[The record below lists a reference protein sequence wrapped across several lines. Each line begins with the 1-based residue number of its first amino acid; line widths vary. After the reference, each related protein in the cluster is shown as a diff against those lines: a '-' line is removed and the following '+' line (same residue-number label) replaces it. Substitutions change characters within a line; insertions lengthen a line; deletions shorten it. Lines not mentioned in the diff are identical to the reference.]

1 MTARQIM
8 TFATLMLF
16 MHSGC
21 TEDDNTAD
29 TSAADMEVSADTGQ
43 GAGGAGAEG
52 GTGGAGAEGGAGGA
66 GAEGGAG
73 GAGAEGGAGG
83 AGAEDG
89 AGGAGAEGG
98 AGGAGAEG
106 GAGGA
111 GAGRSG
117 AGGAGAE
124 GGAGGAGAEGG
135 AGGAG
140 GGNAMRQMLEPGL
153 TEYRWEQNVD
163 GNVIERLYRINVP
176 EAYDQGRDYP
186 VIFFLHGRGGT
197 GANFA
202 RQHRQYFQ
210 GEGDFIAVYPDG
222 YNNRWN
228 MTDAGPCRRR
238 GILRDN
244 DRSPR
249 WFAKRRSGQTF
260 VWGSSNG
267 AGMAQRLAVE
277 TRYFKA
283 IAAMVTQLYMGNE
296 PNVDRGTGNVSVL
309 QILGMRD
316 RVIPYEGGQGPEP
329 TLQFYSGERSAA
341 LWADHNDCEA
351 PNIDDNQEF
360 IRISYEEC
368 RDGTRV
374 VHYGIREAG
383 HGLPDRVDGE
393 VTLRLA
399 LEFVATTP

>member
-1 MTARQIM
+1 
-8 TFATLMLF
+8 ATLMLF

-21 TEDDNTAD
+21 TEDNSTVD
-29 TSAADMEVSADTGQ
+29 TNAADMAVSADTGQ

-52 GTGGAGAEGGAGGA
+52 GAGGTGGAGAEGGAGGAGGA

-73 GAGAEGGAGG
+73 GAGAEGGAG
-83 AGAEDG
+83 
-89 AGGAGAEGG
+89 
-98 AGGAGAEG
+98 
-106 GAGGA
+106 
-111 GAGRSG
+111 G

-222 YNNRWN
+222 HNNRWN
-228 MTDAGPCRRR
+228 MTDAEPGLADDVGFFEIMITHLDGLQNVDRDRR
-238 GILRDN
+238 
-244 DRSPR
+244 
-249 WFAKRRSGQTF
+249 F

-277 TRYFKA
+277 TRYFRA

-296 PNVDRGTGNVSVL
+296 PNADRGTGDVSVL

-329 TLQFYSGERSAA
+329 TLQFYPGERSAE
-341 LWADHNDCEA
+341 LWAEHHACEA
-351 PNIDDNQEF
+351 PETADNAEF
-360 IRISYEEC
+360 IRINYSQC
-368 RDGTRV
+368 RNGVRV
-374 VHYGIREAG
+374 LHYGIRDAG
-383 HGLPDRVDGE
+383 HGLPNRVDGRPILE
-393 VTLRLA
+393 LV
-399 LEFVATTP
+399 LEFFAETP

>member
-1 MTARQIM
+1 M

-21 TEDDNTAD
+21 TEDNNTAD
-29 TSAADMEVSADTGQ
+29 TSAADMAVSADTQ
-43 GAGGAGAEG
+43 GAGGALPKAALAARVPKAAPAARVRRWCWWCGCRRWRWWCRCRRWRWRRG
-52 GTGGAGAEGGAGGA
+52 WPGGAGAEGGAGGA
-66 GAEGGAG
+66 GAEG
-73 GAGAEGGAGG
+73 
-83 AGAEDG
+83 
-89 AGGAGAEGG
+89 
-98 AGGAGAEG
+98 
-106 GAGGA
+106 
-111 GAGRSG
+111 G

-153 TEYRWEQNVD
+153 TEYRWNQNVD

-222 YNNRWN
+222 HNNRWN
-228 MTDAGPCRRR
+228 MTDAEPGLADDVGFFETMIDHLDGLQNVDRERR
-238 GILRDN
+238 
-244 DRSPR
+244 
-249 WFAKRRSGQTF
+249 F

-283 IAAMVTQLYMGNE
+283 IAAGHPALY
-296 PNVDRGTGNVSVL
+296 
-309 QILGMRD
+309 
-316 RVIPYEGGQGPEP
+316 GQRAECG
-329 TLQFYSGERSAA
+329 SGYRRCISA
-341 LWADHNDCEA
+341 
-351 PNIDDNQEF
+351 
-360 IRISYEEC
+360 
-368 RDGTRV
+368 
-374 VHYGIREAG
+374 
-383 HGLPDRVDGE
+383 PDSW
-393 VTLRLA
+393 
-399 LEFVATTP
+399 